1 MHLCEKANKN
11 YRFKQPVV
19 SSYFLHRLNADEQ
32 FVSSRKMI
40 TFIIFIHRCMC
51 SVTCTSMARHLT
63 VEVSTVQPHLCF
75 AYLALSHRNRFSCL
89 CCSVIVIIRFLIS

>member
-1 MHLCEKANKN
+1 MHLCEKAKKN
-11 YRFKQPVV
+11 YRFKQPLV

-63 VEVSTVQPHLCF
+63 VGKFLQFSPIFVLLTWHCLLEKGFLVFVVQ
-75 AYLALSHRNRFSCL
+75 S
-89 CCSVIVIIRFLIS
+89 